1 MEMSKTVS
9 KKVAMIGILGVTLY
23 FLSVLFFLITKLEW
37 ALTVWEIMTVLGAI
51 IILIVLTEIA
61 DKNNMKSIYR
71 TFMLIACSGT
81 VLLTSVA
88 HFTSIGVI
96 RKLVAQGKAIPDYL
110 RIGYFPSVEM
120 TLDYIAWGF
129 FMGFSFLNLFLG
141 VRNKPLGMISITCS
155 VLCFMGFV
163 GSFFLEYLWYPAP
176 LGYGFGFLILCIFVL
191 CQKQDCLQ

>member
-1 MEMSKTVS
+1 MEITRTLN
-9 KKVAMIGILGVTLY
+9 KKVAMIGIVGVTLY

-37 ALTVWEIMTVLGAI
+37 ALTLWEIMTIVGAI

-61 DKNNMKSIYR
+61 DKNNMKSRYR

-81 VLLTSVA
+81 VMITSVA
-88 HFTSIGVI
+88 HFTSIGVV
-96 RKLVAQGKAIPDYL
+96 RKLVAQGKSIPDYL

-129 FMGFSFLNLFLG
+129 FMGFTFLNLFLG
-141 VRNKPLGMISITCS
+141 VRDKQLRMISITCS

-191 CQKQDCLQ
+191 RHE

>member
-1 MEMSKTVS
+1 
-9 KKVAMIGILGVTLY
+9 MIGILGVTLY

-120 TLDYIAWGF
+120 TLDYIAWGL
-129 FMGFSFLNLFLG
+129 FMGFSFFILFLG
-141 VRNKPLGMISITCS
+141 IRNKPLRMISITCS
-155 VLCFMGFV
+155 VLCFTGFI
-163 GSFFLEYLWYPAP
+163 GSFFLEVLWYPAP
-176 LGYGFGFLILCIFVL
+176 FGYGFGFLIMCIFIL
-191 CQKQDCLQ
+191 RQKQNRD

>member
-1 MEMSKTVS
+1 
-9 KKVAMIGILGVTLY
+9 MIGIVGVTLY

-37 ALTVWEIMTVLGAI
+37 ALTLWEIMTIVGAI
-51 IILIVLTEIA
+51 VILIVLTEIA

-81 VLLTSVA
+81 VLITSVA

-96 RKLVAQGKAIPDYL
+96 RMLVAQGKTIPDYL

-129 FMGFSFLNLFLG
+129 FMGFTFLNLFLG
-141 VRNKPLGMISITCS
+141 VRNMPVRMISISCS
-155 VLCFMGFV
+155 VLCFTGFI

-176 LGYGFGFLILCIFVL
+176 LGYGFGFLILCIIIL
-191 CQKQDCLQ
+191 RQKQDCLQ